1 VHSYNVV
8 NTVIEFT
15 FPLVKE
21 FVKVFQSLMDVI
33 SSQFMIYLS
42 VAMKTENIGLLLENK
57 PLNNGFGLE
66 AQLRVDINTR
76 RNLREIGKKYIES
89 NSDIIGNDYMPY
101 VMMLLFEELKLEA
114 KIEKAYDV
122 LKTFGVPEQIN
133 VKESA

>member
-1 VHSYNVV
+1 
-8 NTVIEFT
+8 
-15 FPLVKE
+15 VKE